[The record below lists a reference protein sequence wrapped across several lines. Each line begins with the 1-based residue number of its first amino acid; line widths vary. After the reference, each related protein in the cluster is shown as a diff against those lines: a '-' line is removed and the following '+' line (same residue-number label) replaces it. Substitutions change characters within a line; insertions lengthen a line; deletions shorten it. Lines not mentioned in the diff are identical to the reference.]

1 MRALIAS
8 PQSDERIELRD
19 VPDPIAGPDETLVEV
34 RAVSLNRGELTRL
47 AASEDGTRFG
57 WDFAAVVVQPSAD
70 GRGLPQGTRVVG
82 FVMNT
87 AWAQLT
93 AVTNNRL
100 AALPAGISFEQA
112 STLPVAG
119 LTALRTLQ
127 RGGLLLGKRVLV
139 TGASGGVGRFAV
151 QLGHLAGAHI
161 TGLASSAQRAKAV
174 RDYGADEAVTTLD
187 TTGEPFD
194 LILESVGGS
203 TLAAA
208 MGSIKPGGTIVTF
221 GNSSREQTVF
231 NISPFYG
238 RSDASLQGF
247 SLLAP
252 SEPPNFGEDLAYLAG
267 LVADGRLAVEIGYQ
281 GSWREAA
288 TALRALRE
296 RKVEGKAVLLVD

>member
-1 MRALIAS
+1 MRALVAS
-8 PQSDERIELRD
+8 PQSHERIELRD
-19 VPDPIAGPDETLVEV
+19 VPDPTASPDETLVEV

-47 AASEDGTRFG
+47 ASAEDGTRFG
-57 WDFAAVVVQPSAD
+57 WDFAGVVSQSSAN
-70 GRGLPQGTRVVG
+70 GRGLPRGTRVVG

-93 AVTNNRL
+93 AVANNRL
-100 AALPAGISFEQA
+100 SALPSDISFERA

-119 LTALRTLQ
+119 LTALRTLR

-151 QLGHLAGAHI
+151 QLGHLAGARV
-161 TGLASSAQRAKAV
+161 TGLASSEPRAKALH
-174 RDYGADEAVTTLD
+174 DLGADETVTTLD
-187 TTGEPFD
+187 AAGEPFD

-208 MGSIKPGGTIVTF
+208 MGLIKPGGTIVTF
-221 GNSSREQTVF
+221 GNSSRQETTF

-238 RSDASLQGF
+238 RSDACLRGF
-247 SLLAP
+247 SLLAA
-252 SEPPNFGEDLAYLAG
+252 SEPPNFGEDLGYLAG

-281 GSWREAA
+281 GSWQEAA
-288 TALRALRE
+288 TALGFLRE

>member
-1 MRALIAS
+1 MRALVAS
-8 PQSDERIELRD
+8 PQSQERIELRD
-19 VPDPIAGPDETLVEV
+19 VPDPTTSPDETLVEV

-47 AASEDGTRFG
+47 ASAGDGTRFG
-57 WDFAAVVVQPSAD
+57 WDFAGVVTQSSAD

-87 AWAQLT
+87 AWARLT
-93 AVTNNRL
+93 AVANNRL
-100 AALPAGISFEQA
+100 AALPSGISFEQA

-119 LTALRTLQ
+119 LTALRTLR

-151 QLGHLAGAHI
+151 QLGRLAGAHI
-161 TGLASSAQRAKAV
+161 TGLASNAQRATALQGL
-174 RDYGADEAVTTLD
+174 GADETVTALD
-187 TTGEPFD
+187 AGGEPFD

-208 MGSIKPGGTIVTF
+208 MSLIKPGGTIVTF
-221 GNSSREQTVF
+221 GNSSRQETTF
-231 NISPFYG
+231 NISVFYG
-238 RSDASLQGF
+238 RSGAGLQGF

-281 GSWREAA
+281 GSWQEAA
-288 TALRALRE
+288 MALRSLRE

>member
-1 MRALIAS
+1 MRALVAS
-8 PQSDERIELRD
+8 PQSHERIELRD
-19 VPDPIAGPDETLVEV
+19 VPDPTAAPDETMVEV

-47 AASEDGTRFG
+47 ASAGDGTRFG
-57 WDFAAVVVQPSAD
+57 WDFAGVVTQSSAD
-70 GRGLPQGTRVVG
+70 GQGLPQGTRVVG

-87 AWAQLT
+87 AWARLT
-93 AVTNNRL
+93 AVANNRL
-100 AALPAGISFEQA
+100 AALPSGISFEQA

-119 LTALRTLQ
+119 LTALRTLR

-151 QLGHLAGAHI
+151 QLGRLAGAHI
-161 TGLASSAQRAKAV
+161 TGLASNAQRATALQGL
-174 RDYGADEAVTTLD
+174 GADETVTALD
-187 TTGEPFD
+187 AGGEPFD

-208 MGSIKPGGTIVTF
+208 MSLIKPGGTIVTF
-221 GNSSREQTVF
+221 GNSSRQETTF
-231 NISPFYG
+231 NISVFYG
-238 RSDASLQGF
+238 RSGAGLQGF

-281 GSWREAA
+281 GSWQEAA
-288 TALRALRE
+288 MALRSLRE

>member
-1 MRALIAS
+1 MRALVAS
-8 PQSDERIELRD
+8 PQSHERIELRD
-19 VPDPIAGPDETLVEV
+19 VPDPTASPDETLVEV

-47 AASEDGTRFG
+47 GSAEDGTRFG
-57 WDFAAVVVQPSAD
+57 WDFAGVVTQSSAD
-70 GRGLPQGTRVVG
+70 GRGLPQDTRAVG

-93 AVTNNRL
+93 AVANNRL
-100 AALPAGISFEQA
+100 AVLPSGISFAQA

-119 LTALRTLQ
+119 LTALRTLR

-151 QLGHLAGAHI
+151 QLGRLAGARV
-161 TGLASSAQRAKAV
+161 TGLTSSAPRAKAL
-174 RDYGADEAVTTLD
+174 RDLGADETVTALD
-187 TTGEPFD
+187 LGGEPFD

-208 MGSIKPGGTIVTF
+208 MSLIKPGGTIVTF
-221 GNSSREQTVF
+221 GNSSREETAL
-231 NISPFYG
+231 NISQFYG
-238 RSDASLQGF
+238 RSDASLRGF

-252 SEPPNFGEDLAYLAG
+252 SEPPNFGEDLGYLAG
-267 LVADGRLAVEIGYQ
+267 LVANGRLAVEIGYQ
-281 GSWREAA
+281 GSWKEAA
-288 TALRALRE
+288 TALGSLRE